1 MSTNLKSIKVKGGK
15 EPLLKQTTFCGK
27 SMWDGKSGIRLC
39 VSGELTFED
48 GELKSPQFVVSQE
61 EARFVASLLTDLTP
75 EDREN
80 LSKELIVFAEGNQVE
95 CFDTDNCICGCLK

>member
-15 EPLLKQTTFCGK
+15 EPLLNQTTFCGGLW
-27 SMWDGKSGIRLC
+27 WDGKSDLRLS
-39 VSGELTFED
+39 VSGKLTFED
-48 GELKSPQFVVSQE
+48 GELKLPKFVVNPE
-61 EARFVASLLTDLTP
+61 EARFVASLLTDLTS

-95 CFDTDNCICGCLK
+95 CFDR

>member
-27 SMWDGKSGIRLC
+27 AMWDEKSEIKLS
-39 VSGELTFED
+39 VSGKLTFED
-48 GELKSPQFVVSQE
+48 GELKSPKFIVSQE
-61 EARFVASLLTDLTP
+61 EARFVASLLTDLTS

>member
-15 EPLLKQTTFCGK
+15 EPLLNQTTFCGE
-27 SMWDGKSGIRLC
+27 SSWNGKVGIRLLI
-39 VSGELTFED
+39 SGEVTFED
-48 GELKSPQFVVSQE
+48 GELKRPEFVVSQE
-61 EARFVASLLTDLTP
+61 EARFVASLLTDLTS

>member
-15 EPLLKQTTFCGK
+15 EPLLNQTTFCGE
-27 SMWDGKSGIRLC
+27 SSWNGKIEIKLLI
-39 VSGELTFED
+39 SGEVTFED
-48 GELKSPQFVVSQE
+48 GELKRPEFVVSQE
-61 EARFVASLLTDLTP
+61 EARFVASLLTDLTS

-95 CFDTDNCICGCLK
+95 CFDR

>member
-15 EPLLKQTTFCGK
+15 EPLLNQTTFCGK
-27 SMWDGKSGIRLC
+27 AMWDEKSEIKLLI
-39 VSGELTFED
+39 SGEVTFED
-48 GELKSPQFVVSQE
+48 GELKRPEFVVSQE
-61 EARFVASLLTDLTP
+61 EARFVASLLTDLTS

-95 CFDTDNCICGCLK
+95 CFDR

>member
-15 EPLLKQTTFCGK
+15 EPLLNQTTFCGE
-27 SMWDGKSGIRLC
+27 SSWNGKIEIKLLI
-39 VSGELTFED
+39 SGEVTFED
-48 GELKSPQFVVSQE
+48 GELKRPEFVVSQE
-61 EARFVASLLTDLTP
+61 EARFVASLLTDLTS

-95 CFDTDNCICGCLK
+95 CFDK